1 MGCGCGKLWEVRWE
15 QEDGE
20 EAESVGTAGE
30 GGRDQDGSRGGIE
43 VSRLWMC
50 FEHRAHRMV

>member
-30 GGRDQDGSRGGIE
+30 GGRDQDGSCGGIE

-50 FEHRAHRMV
+50 FER

>member
-1 MGCGCGKLWEVRWE
+1 MRRE
-15 QEDGE
+15 QEDSE
-20 EAESVGTAGE
+20 EAESMGTAGE

-50 FEHRAHRMV
+50 FER